1 MTRYILTASVGLDLN
16 RVYRG
21 YLSVKYKEVP
31 SRSTSS
37 AHLWTC
43 LLAESLFAG
52 RYSHQ
57 DASPESRFGHNRGWC
72 LPSSPPYLLLVLH

>member
-1 MTRYILTASVGLDLN
+1 MYILTASVGLDLD

-37 AHLWTC
+37 AHPWTC

-52 RYSHQ
+52 RYSCQ
-57 DASPESRFGHNRGWC
+57 EANPKSRFGYNRGSR